1 MTRLVLADDHPIIQ
15 AAVEAMLRGSE
26 YELVAKAASGAEAL
40 EAIAEHDPE
49 LVVLDIQMP
58 EGSGLDVLRQ
68 LRSKSDSRR
77 VVLLTASIDDARFAE
92 ALSLKVDGV
101 LLKTSDPALLL
112 DCLDS
117 VRTGEEWIDPQLQ
130 LMPPPPEAESRV
142 SLSPRERELVGLVR
156 QGLRNRDIAEQL
168 GITEG
173 TVKVYLHSV
182 FEKTGVANRT
192 ELAIRAQEW
201 IGPATQSN

>member
-1 MTRLVLADDHPIIQ
+1 MTRVVLADDHPMIQ
-15 AAVEAMLRGSE
+15 AAVEAMLRGSD
-26 YELVAKAASGAEAL
+26 YELVAKADSGAEAL
-40 EAIAEHDPE
+40 RCIAQHDPE
-49 LVVLDIQMP
+49 MVVLDIQMP
-58 EGSGLDVLRQ
+58 DGSGLDVLRQ
-68 LRSKSDSRR
+68 LRGNGDGRP
-77 VVLLTASIDDARFAE
+77 VVLLTASIDDAGFAE

-117 VRTGEEWIDPQLQ
+117 VRAGDEWIDPQLSA
-130 LMPPPPEAESRV
+130 EATRADTQREKSL
-142 SLSPRERELVGLVR
+142 LSPRERELVTLVR
-156 QGLRNRDIAEQL
+156 QGLRNREIAEKL

-192 ELAIRAQEW
+192 ELAIRAGEW
-201 IGPATQSN
+201 VSA

>member
-1 MTRLVLADDHPIIQ
+1 MTRILLADDHPMIQ

-26 YELVAKAASGAEAL
+26 YELVAKAGSGAEAL
-40 EAIAEHDPE
+40 IAIDKTNPE
-49 LVVLDIQMP
+49 IVVLDIQMP
-58 EGSGLDVLRQ
+58 EGRGLDVLRK
-68 LRSKSDSRR
+68 LRSSGDERP
-77 VVLLTASIDDARFAE
+77 VVLRTASIDDAGFAE

-101 LLKTSDPALLL
+101 LLKTSDPALLI

-117 VRTGEEWIDPQLQ
+117 VRSGEEWIDRNLTSET
-130 LMPPPPEAESRV
+130 PPPAAVRGRSL
-142 SLSPRERELVGLVR
+142 LSPREIDLVKLVR
-156 QGLRNRDIAEQL
+156 QGMRNRDIAEKL

-192 ELAIRAQEW
+192 ELAIRAAEW
-201 IGPATQSN
+201 VGG

>member
-1 MTRLVLADDHPIIQ
+1 MTRIILADDHPMIQ
-15 AAVEAMLRGSE
+15 AAVEAMLRGSD
-26 YELVAKAASGAEAL
+26 YQLVAKAGTGAEAL

-58 EGSGLDVLRQ
+58 EGSGLDVLRHI
-68 LRSKSDSRR
+68 RSSDENRP
-77 VVLLTASIDDARFAE
+77 VVLLTASIDEAGFAE
-92 ALSLKVDGV
+92 ALKLKVDGV
-101 LLKTSDPALLL
+101 LLKTSDPALLI

-117 VRTGEEWIDPQLQ
+117 VRAGDEWIDPHLNA
-130 LMPPPPEAESRV
+130 EATRASSARDR
-142 SLSPRERELVGLVR
+142 SLLSPRETELVKLVR
-156 QGLRNRDIAEQL
+156 QGMRNRDIAEKL

-192 ELAIRAQEW
+192 ELAIRAAEW
-201 IGPATQSN
+201 VGNSAS